1 MRLFRPSPSD
11 FIIIVTFLKPLK
23 LIFMFGVEQFKLW
36 SVLAERDIS
45 LVNVWTNNN
54 NKHIILK

>member
-23 LIFMFGVEQFKLW
+23 LIFMFGVEQFKLL
-36 SVLAERDIS
+36 SVLVERDIS
-45 LVNVWTNNN
+45 LVNVRTNNKN
-54 NKHIILK
+54 QPFILK